1 MFKRLLKRILIAL
14 LVIFV
19 AYLIVRNI
27 SFFQELRGSLSE
39 LMVIIDTDSGNEMD
53 DLYAIVRALT
63 DPDIEVAGLLSSQWN
78 FHKDAPDSSVMISQ
92 EINEEILTLLNNTH
106 IPHPVGATEM
116 IRFSEEP
123 QPQPSEAAD
132 YIITMASGLA
142 SGEKLKVI
150 TLGATTN
157 LASAI
162 LMDSSIIPKLDCYI
176 MGLKYDY
183 INRVWDKNEF
193 NTRNDLDAMDILLNT
208 NNLDL
213 TIMTA
218 TTSMDLK
225 FNKQET
231 FNKLS
236 GKGDIWDYL
245 LERWDKKFPEHEE
258 WIMWDVAIIEAII
271 NPKLA
276 TIREVYTPPENTR
289 RRINVYTSIKAD
301 AMLKDYWKTVEKY
314 SGD

>member
-1 MFKRLLKRILIAL
+1 MFKRLFKWILIAL
-14 LVIFV
+14 VVIFV

-27 SFFQELRGSLSE
+27 SFFQKLRGSLSE
-39 LMVIIDTDSGNEMD
+39 LLVIIDTDSGNEMD
-53 DLYAIVRALT
+53 DLYAVVRALT
-63 DPDIEVAGLLSSQWN
+63 DPDVEVAGLLSSQWN
-78 FHKDAPDSSVMISQ
+78 FHEDAPDSSVMISQ
-92 EINEEILTLLNNTH
+92 EINEEILKLLNKTH
-106 IPHPVGATEM
+106 IPHPVGAAEM

-123 QPQPSEAAD
+123 QPQPSKAAD
-132 YIITMASGLA
+132 YIITMANGLA

-176 MGLKYDY
+176 MGLKYNY

-231 FNKLS
+231 FDKLS

-258 WIMWDVAIIEAII
+258 WVMWDVAIIEAII

-276 TIREVYTPPENTR
+276 SIREVYTPSENTR
-289 RRINVYTSIKAD
+289 RKINVYTSIKAD
-301 AMLKDYWKTVEKY
+301 AMLKDYWKAVEKY